1 MATTKQTGAERRRGK
16 RTFNQHYA
24 RLTAEQVNKV
34 YSLTKLGYQLDFV
47 RTDCPP
53 PQLAV
58 LHRNNEL
65 VTVDRHGD
73 CDFSPELPLRHQP

>member
-1 MATTKQTGAERRRGK
+1 MATTKLVGTERRHGK
-16 RTFNQHYA
+16 RTFNQHFA
-24 RLTAEQVNKV
+24 RLTGEQVNKV
-34 YSLTKLGYQLDFV
+34 YSLTKLGFQLDFV

-65 VTVDRHGD
+65 VTVDPHGI
-73 CDFSPELPLRHQP
+73 CDFSPALPLRHQP